1 MTSPPMTSQWRMT
14 RYRTAETGNDI
25 FELTHDDPSP
35 VREGEVAVR
44 FDWISVDPAMSGW
57 TTNKRSY
64 MPPVKPGQIM
74 RAFGIGEV
82 IESCFDGLNPG
93 DWVTGFT
100 GMQTDGVLPGKHLR
114 KVDISLAA
122 PNHYLSWLGMTGY
135 TGYFGMSDIG
145 RPGPG
150 KTVVVSAAAGA
161 VGSIA
166 AQVAHIAGAR
176 VIGIAGGP
184 VKYAYLTEELRLDS
198 AIDYKGED
206 VEAALRRE
214 CPDGIDIYFDNVG
227 GAILDAV
234 LAQINYHGTIIVCGA
249 ISQYGDWHD
258 AKGPKN
264 YLSLITQSA
273 KMQGFTM
280 KDYYH
285 RIPEAV
291 KALVQM
297 KEQGQLIF
305 REHIVE
311 GIENFPDAFET
322 LFTGEKHGKLLIKVR

>member
-1 MTSPPMTSQWRMT
+1 MTSQWRLT
-14 RYRTAETGNDI
+14 RFRTAETGNDI
-25 FELTHDDPSP
+25 FKLTHDTPPP
-35 VREGEVAVR
+35 VQEGEVAVR
-44 FDWISVDPAMSGW
+44 FDWISVDPAMTGW

-82 IESCFDGLNPG
+82 TESRFDGLSPG

-100 GMQTDGVLPGKHLR
+100 GMQTKGVLPGKHLR
-114 KVDISLAA
+114 KVDVSLAP

-135 TGYFGMSDIG
+135 TGYFGMTDIG
-145 RPGPG
+145 QPKPG

-166 AQVAHIAGAR
+166 AQVALNAGAR

-184 VKYAYLTEELRLDS
+184 VKCAYLTEELRLNG
-198 AIDYKGED
+198 AIDYKSED

-214 CPDGIDIYFDNVG
+214 CPNGIDIYFDNVG
-227 GAILDAV
+227 GDILDAV
-234 LAQINYHGTIIVCGA
+234 LAQINYRSTIIVCGA
-249 ISQYGDWHD
+249 ISQYSDWHS
-258 AKGPKN
+258 ARGPKN
-264 YLSLITQSA
+264 YMSLITQSS

-280 KDYYH
+280 KDYFH

-291 KALVQM
+291 VALLEA
-297 KEQGQLIF
+297 KSQGKLIF

-311 GIENFPDAFET
+311 GIENFPEAFEM
-322 LFTGEKHGKLLIKVR
+322 LFSGAKQGKLLIKVR